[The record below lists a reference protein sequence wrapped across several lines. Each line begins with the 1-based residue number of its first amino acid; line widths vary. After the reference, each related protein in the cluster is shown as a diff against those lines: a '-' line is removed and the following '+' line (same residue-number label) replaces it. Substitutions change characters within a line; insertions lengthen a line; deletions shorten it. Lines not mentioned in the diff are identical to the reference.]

1 MKVLFTLKCHY
12 NIYIILYY
20 IMGGVFSNSV
30 EQNALYFELDDT
42 IVKEGDTNIFEIDL
56 GKINEQKSINGCGEP
71 QNSSV
76 GIEKYSGGVNKLD
89 LHELVVDGECD
100 EDLYNRKDYF
110 STCFMTPK
118 DINLR
123 GVDNPE
129 NCKIVYKA
137 ELKCDEEVVETF
149 ENKQGEDNNLNFII
163 LLIIL
168 LVLICFLKK

>member
-1 MKVLFTLKCHY
+1 
-12 NIYIILYY
+12 
-20 IMGGVFSNSV
+20 MGGVFSNSV

-42 IVKEGDTNIFEIDL
+42 IVKEGDTNIFEINL
-56 GKINEQKSINGCGEP
+56 GKINDQKLINGCGGP
-71 QNSSV
+71 QKSSV
-76 GIEKYSGGVNKLD
+76 SIEKYSGGVTELD
-89 LHELVVDGECD
+89 LHGLAVEGECD

-137 ELKCDEEVVETF
+137 ELKCDGDEEVVETF

-168 LVLICFLKK
+168 MVLLCFLKK

>member
-1 MKVLFTLKCHY
+1 
-12 NIYIILYY
+12 
-20 IMGGVFSNSV
+20 MGGVFSNSV

-56 GKINEQKSINGCGEP
+56 GKINEQKSINGCR
-71 QNSSV
+71 NVS
-76 GIEKYSGGVNKLD
+76 IEKYSGGVKEID
-89 LHELVVDGECD
+89 LHELVVEGECD
-100 EDLYNRKDYF
+100 EDLYNREDYF
-110 STCFMTPK
+110 SACFMTPK

-123 GVDNPE
+123 GVDNTE

-137 ELKCDEEVVETF
+137 ELKCDGDEEVVETF